1 MEACY
6 ILATY
11 LRDQCLYLFFNS
23 LNDFIRFDC
32 LDIIELTK
40 KWSPL
45 MHISITWFLL
55 LQTMIPHPCTCILQT
70 CIDVSVQRESVQQM
84 DIHICLLI
92 LLDIII
98 LPFLNGYF
106 YLHFLATLLCNLLIL
121 AELKAKTLHYCYCI
135 FIVFLQ
141 LWVRL
146 ITYSIWTLNS
156 KFQVN
161 HHMDSEDYGKSCPCG
176 SSTNLLAKKLFCHL
190 CPSLHIHSLLLLY
203 MII

>member
-6 ILATY
+6 ILAKY
-11 LRDQCLYLFFNS
+11 LGDQYLYLFFNP
-23 LNDFIRFDC
+23 LNDFIKFGC

-70 CIDVSVQRESVQQM
+70 CIDVSVQRESVQYM

-121 AELKAKTLHYCYCI
+121 AELKAKTLHY
-135 FIVFLQ
+135 F
-141 LWVRL
+141 
-146 ITYSIWTLNS
+146 
-156 KFQVN
+156 
-161 HHMDSEDYGKSCPCG
+161 
-176 SSTNLLAKKLFCHL
+176 
-190 CPSLHIHSLLLLY
+190 LLY
-203 MII
+203 FHLYFFNYEWG